1 MDLEEDYITVLKM
14 KMCVKESIFYLLLYS
29 LKFIVLVIP
38 K

>member
-1 MDLEEDYITVLKM
+1 MDLEEDYI
-14 KMCVKESIFYLLLYS
+14 SIKNENVCKRKCFYLLLYS